1 METRIEFRNR
11 LPRCFN
17 FNEATDLF
25 RFFEIEARSF
35 YLRWRF
41 FKRVNEGT
49 KQRWLEKAAN
59 PNACLER

>member
-11 LPRCFN
+11 LSSCFN

-25 RFFEIEARSF
+25 RFKIETRSF

-41 FKRVNEGT
+41 FKRVNEDM
-49 KQRWLEKAAN
+49 KQRRLEKAAN
-59 PNACLER
+59 PNACLGR